1 MHGEEEEVKRLLLLP
16 DGDEPPPPPV
26 VHLEPREA
34 EDGATVRARRRL
46 QAAVGA
52 DVLLRMTW

>member
-1 MHGEEEEVKRLLLLP
+1 MHGEEEEVKRLLLLLP
-16 DGDEPPPPPV
+16 DGDEPPPPPPV

-46 QAAVGA
+46 QGGS
-52 DVLLRMTW
+52 RS